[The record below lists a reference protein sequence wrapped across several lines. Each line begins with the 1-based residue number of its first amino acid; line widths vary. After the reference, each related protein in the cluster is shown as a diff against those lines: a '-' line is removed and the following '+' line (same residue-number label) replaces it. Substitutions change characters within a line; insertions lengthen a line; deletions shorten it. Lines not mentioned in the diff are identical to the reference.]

1 MVTNIDSHNKIRIYH
16 IYFNTDLNCAK
27 PLNRGLVFAD
37 FCWLENI
44 STQSF
49 LKEPIIIKIGLFKIV
64 YMFTM
69 MQERKFKVYIVQK
82 EGLI

>member
-1 MVTNIDSHNKIRIYH
+1 MNINMESRDKIRIYH
-16 IYFNTDLNCAK
+16 IYLNKDLNYAK

-44 STQSF
+44 STQIS

-69 MQERKFKVYIVQK
+69 MQERKFKVYIV
-82 EGLI
+82 